1 MTAPARPRIMGILN
15 VTPDSFSDGGRYAS
29 AGDAIAHGRLLV
41 EQGADIVDVGGESTR
56 PGARRVAPEQELDR
70 VLPVVEALVD
80 EGVEVS
86 VDTMNS
92 TTAAAAIA
100 AGASTVN
107 DVSGGLADPEMY
119 RVIAGSSARYI
130 AMHWRGHL
138 SDPDAL
144 AHYDDVV
151 VEVREELKTRLAE
164 MFVWGIVPERIVL
177 DPGIG
182 FAKNAD
188 HNWAV
193 LRGLPEFASLG
204 CPLLIGTSRKRF
216 LGTVLPDQ
224 PSLELRDAATA
235 TTSALAAEAG
245 VWCVRVHDVPSTRL
259 ALDVWSAWRQGSAG

>member
-1 MTAPARPRIMGILN
+1 MGILN

-29 AGDAIAHGRLLV
+29 TDDAIAHGRLLAR
-41 EQGADIVDVGGESTR
+41 QGADIVDVGGESTR
-56 PGARRVAPEQELDR
+56 PGSRRVAPEEELAR
-70 VLPVVEALVD
+70 VMPVVEALVGD
-80 EGVEVS
+80 GVEVS

-119 RVIAGSSARYI
+119 RVIAGSSARYV

-138 SDPDAL
+138 SDPNAL

-151 VEVREELKTRLAE
+151 AEVRDELKRRLAE
-164 MFVWGIVPERIVL
+164 LVVWGVPPERIVL

-193 LRGLPEFASLG
+193 LRALPEFASIGL
-204 CPLLIGTSRKRF
+204 PLLVGTSRKRF
-216 LGTVLPDQ
+216 LNTVLPEQ

-235 TTSALAAEAG
+235 TTSVLAAEAG
-245 VWCVRVHDVPSTRL
+245 VWCVRVHDIPSTKL
-259 ALDVWSAWRQGSAG
+259 ALDVWSAWRRGSSA

>member
-1 MTAPARPRIMGILN
+1 MSEATRPRIMGILN
-15 VTPDSFSDGGRYAS
+15 VTPDSFSDGGRYS
-29 AGDAIAHGRLLV
+29 TLDDAIAHGLRLA

-56 PGARRVAPEQELDR
+56 PGARRVAAQVELER
-70 VLPVVEALVD
+70 VRPVVAALVD
-80 EGVEVS
+80 AGLEVS

-119 RVIAGSSARYI
+119 RVIAGSSVRYV

-138 SDPDAL
+138 TDPDAL

-151 VEVREELKTRLAE
+151 GEVRSELKARLAE
-164 MFVWGIVPERIVL
+164 MVVWGIDPERVVL

-188 HNWAV
+188 HNWAI
-193 LRGLPEFASLG
+193 LRGLRELATLG
-204 CPLLIGTSRKRF
+204 RPLLVGTSRKRF
-216 LGTVLPDQ
+216 LGTVLPEHA
-224 PSLELRDAATA
+224 SLRLRDAATA

-245 VWCVRVHDVPSTRL
+245 VWCVRVHDVASTRI
-259 ALDVWSAWRQGSAG
+259 ALDVWAAWTRGSAR